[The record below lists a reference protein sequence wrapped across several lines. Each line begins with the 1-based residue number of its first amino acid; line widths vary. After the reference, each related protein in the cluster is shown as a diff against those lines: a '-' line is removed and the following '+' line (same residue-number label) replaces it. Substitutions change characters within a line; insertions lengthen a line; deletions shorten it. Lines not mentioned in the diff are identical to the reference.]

1 MKRLILSVLLA
12 VFSVAAMAQST
23 SNDTFTAASLY
34 SACTHNVSVAKTKE
48 DIEFIE
54 QICAG
59 YLRGLTDAMYVM
71 QVLAEK
77 GQRTCLPEDRAIGV
91 SEARDVFE
99 NYVRSHP
106 QSIANSA
113 GLVAA
118 MSLVVA
124 HRCP

>member
-1 MKRLILSVLLA
+1 MPASA
-12 VFSVAAMAQST
+12 VIT
-23 SNDTFTAASLY
+23 PPKL
-34 SACTHNVSVAKTKE
+34 HHAKGH
-48 DIEFIE
+48 DQ

-77 GQRTCLPEDRAIGV
+77 GQKTFLPEDRAIGF
-91 SEARDVFE
+91 SEAREVFE